1 MSTTI
6 PASLVKELRDLTG
19 AGMMECKRALVETN
33 GDLDEAVRLLREKG
47 LAAAAKRAGRQT
59 TEGRVLTRIDNG
71 MGAIVAVGCETE
83 PVSANEEFLGF
94 ADRVLETVEDQGPE
108 GAKALEDERL
118 ELVARLGENIEIA
131 GAARLESND
140 GEVLAAYVH
149 PPAQKIGVLVRAEAS
164 PELARLVA
172 MHISFASPR
181 FVTRDEIPAD
191 EIEAERAILEKL
203 PDLEGKP
210 DDVRNKMVEGRLV
223 KGFFSEAVLEDQA
236 WIHNP
241 DITVGQA
248 LVEHGADVRDF
259 VRYALGQ

>member
-6 PASLVKELRDLTG
+6 PASLVKELRDMTG